1 MEINIYTGLYIKQ
14 IMNKD
19 LLHSTGNSTRHFV
32 MNYKEK
38 ESEREYI
45 YICIYICVCVCIYIY
60 IYIYIYI

>member
-1 MEINIYTGLYIKQ
+1 
-14 IMNKD
+14 MNKD

-45 YICIYICVCVCIYIY
+45 YMYIYMCVCLHIYIY
-60 IYIYIYI
+60 IYIAKSLCCTPETNTTW